1 MPRPKISELDRVRE
15 AAEIWGSEDQRQI
28 GYLAK
33 VFTQTSLPYK
43 DPGDNQRVWGRRNGD
58 LVVTVTPGMTIDADG
73 NARSLGFPYG
83 TIPRLLL
90 AWLSTQAV
98 LTQSPNLVLGDSLA
112 EFMREL
118 GMAPTGG
125 KNGTITRLRK
135 QAERLFNATLSV
147 RWDGDSDRDT
157 GGNLVIASAWDL
169 RWANAKT
176 TPGQQS
182 LLRSHIQL
190 SAEFFAEVTRH
201 PVPLDTRALRAL
213 RGSALRLDL
222 YAWLTY
228 RMSYL
233 SKPVTVPW
241 PSLMDQFGFQLA
253 PGPKGAYQFRTTLKK
268 ALREVLCVYPD
279 ARAEA
284 TNKGL
289 LLKPS
294 RTSVP
299 FRGLREL
306 AQGGQATG

>member
-1 MPRPKISELDRVRE
+1 MKRPPRSPPGCACTHAPLGGRARLNPRQPRP
-15 AAEIWGSEDQRQI
+15 
-28 GYLAK
+28 
-33 VFTQTSLPYK
+33 
-43 DPGDNQRVWGRRNGD
+43 
-58 LVVTVTPGMTIDADG
+58 VTT
-73 NARSLGFPYG
+73 
-83 TIPRLLL
+83 
-90 AWLSTQAV
+90 
-98 LTQSPNLVLGDSLA
+98 
-112 EFMREL
+112 
-118 GMAPTGG
+118 
-125 KNGTITRLRK
+125 
-135 QAERLFNATLSV
+135 
-147 RWDGDSDRDT
+147 
-157 GGNLVIASAWDL
+157 
-169 RWANAKT
+169 
-176 TPGQQS
+176 
-182 LLRSHIQL
+182 
-190 SAEFFAEVTRH
+190 
-201 PVPLDTRALRAL
+201 
-213 RGSALRLDL
+213 LRLDL